1 MSSHLSFKDREE
13 FQKRL
18 KKSLQSVGINPNSP
32 TQLLLSFK
40 STSKESEISI
50 GAVYRWLQ
58 GDALPTPHN
67 MEVLAQ
73 ICKVCP
79 YWLRTGLLKNDEY

>member
-1 MSSHLSFKDREE
+1 MSAHLSFKDREE